1 MFSPVLVRSIFSVNL
16 HYNDLF
22 NKMGKNPLIA
32 IIGRPNVGKST
43 FFNRMLKNRK
53 AIVDSQ
59 EGVTRDRVYGTM
71 DWTGHPL
78 EFVDTG
84 GYIPE
89 DMDMLTAAVRK
100 QSQAA
105 IEEAELIVFMV
116 DGRVPPTSSD
126 LTLAQ
131 FVRECEKPHILAVNK
146 CDSLSQDDQC
156 YLYFELGFDVVLPIS
171 ALHGRLTGD
180 LLDVIVEKLNLEQRN
195 IIDQDQ
201 DILKLAIVGMP
212 NVGKS
217 SLTNALLKKEQTIV
231 TPIPG
236 TTRDSIDTSLRWYGK
251 DIILVDTAGLR
262 KKSKVDDQIEFYSTV
277 RTHQAISRAEVVLVM
292 LDANMGVRKQDKAIA
307 RYVIEQGKGLVLI
320 VNKWDLIK
328 KDTNTARE
336 FEIEISK
343 QFKTLGYYPTLFI
356 SALTKQRV
364 SKVLD
369 LVWNVYKARRQ
380 KIKTNELNLW
390 LEKIRKMR
398 TAPAP
403 KGKDLKIKFITQVHT
418 APPIFACFCNY
429 PKMVP
434 ASYRR
439 FIENQFRESFNFT
452 GVPIIF
458 SFRKK

>member
-1 MFSPVLVRSIFSVNL
+1 M
-16 HYNDLF
+16 
-22 NKMGKNPLIA
+22 
-32 IIGRPNVGKST
+32 
-43 FFNRMLKNRK
+43 
-53 AIVDSQ
+53 Q
-59 EGVTRDRVYGTM
+59 
-71 DWTGHPL
+71 
-78 EFVDTG
+78 
-84 GYIPE
+84 
-89 DMDMLTAAVRK
+89 
-100 QSQAA
+100 
-105 IEEAELIVFMV
+105 
-116 DGRVPPTSSD
+116 
-126 LTLAQ
+126 
-131 FVRECEKPHILAVNK
+131 
-146 CDSLSQDDQC
+146 
-156 YLYFELGFDVVLPIS
+156 
-171 ALHGRLTGD
+171 
-180 LLDVIVEKLNLEQRN
+180 
-195 IIDQDQ
+195 
-201 DILKLAIVGMP
+201 

-307 RYVIEQGKGLVLI
+307 RYVIEQGKGLVLV
-320 VNKWDLIK
+320 VNKWDLIQ

>member
-1 MFSPVLVRSIFSVNL
+1 M
-16 HYNDLF
+16 
-22 NKMGKNPLIA
+22 
-32 IIGRPNVGKST
+32 
-43 FFNRMLKNRK
+43 
-53 AIVDSQ
+53 
-59 EGVTRDRVYGTM
+59 
-71 DWTGHPL
+71 
-78 EFVDTG
+78 
-84 GYIPE
+84 
-89 DMDMLTAAVRK
+89 
-100 QSQAA
+100 
-105 IEEAELIVFMV
+105 
-116 DGRVPPTSSD
+116 
-126 LTLAQ
+126 
-131 FVRECEKPHILAVNK
+131 NK

-195 IIDQDQ
+195 ITDQDQ